1 MGRGLRISWVGE
13 STTIHKKTL
22 INAMTLRDPTVQKE
36 KGLSSSGPSGQMPP
50 ETRQIAR
57 ALAELSATR
66 KTILMYPPG
75 HAQIEKSIDRTR
87 TTWDEILSSRPE
99 VTIGT
104 DKDGLLVGRDS
115 SKLKDS
121 ISKEFSS
128 ILREHDLAV
137 VHFWRG
143 LTSEELAVFLGVIA
157 EDPEKVCSEG
167 GVGKA
172 LANQDVRHIQVQCVD
187 YSKFLH
193 TDEEEIQRRP
203 RGKEDEDEDSLWGGF
218 VTHLILGT
226 LTDSEKGIPLRSADD
241 YAPRVIASYLNN
253 NRIDPQ
259 MALEGYEQ
267 TVQNH
272 LNQDP
277 PSEGGMSYRVAN
289 LRNLSALLEELQPGI
304 RKQFLDATYQQCTT
318 QADSPLVE
326 DLLSGMSHGLVLEM
340 LRQANKQGNEISPT
354 LLNLVRKI
362 ARVKEETGGGRET
375 DPRANRAVATNPSQ
389 HKEILDLFDR
399 EAYETF
405 VTSDYGETLKDL
417 SQDITLSSSRSRP
430 SKELQEEI
438 DSLESKQIE
447 AQIARALLAFMQG
460 DANVDE
466 YEDYADKAF
475 RIANNLI
482 GEGQFSVPLDILN
495 TLKRHIQDKAD
506 PDIRS
511 VAEDYLQRFRLPTFL
526 SKALAAFDKWRD
538 VQDGMSKA
546 FLTAIGPDIVPQVLN
561 LYIQRDQSETDHQL
575 FNLLAIFSDRV
586 AEIAKTELRTRRGPA
601 LVSLIRLL
609 RRLGSQDLVPVLK
622 PLLNQDDNQIQ
633 LEVLETL
640 VRFQDPESADL
651 LRKFLMLKNAEVQL
665 RAIEIAGMHKV
676 TGLAEDLAS
685 MVKRYSWFRLDY
697 QKNEKIIEALGRIGH
712 PCAIP
717 VLERLAKTRFSLY
730 PKHLSNLKLLLFQS
744 LRLYEEAP
752 VAPLLRIG
760 AQSNDERIRNACRQ
774 RSQGPGAGPIDP
786 PPTTEEVQDSDGS
799 PSD

>member
-1 MGRGLRISWVGE
+1 MGKSV
-13 STTIHKKTL
+13 TTPKKTL
-22 INAMTLRDPTVQKE
+22 VNAMTLRDRAVQKE
-36 KGLSSSGPSGQMPP
+36 KGLSSSGPSGQMSP
-50 ETRQIAR
+50 QAKQLAR

-75 HAQIEKSIDRTR
+75 HAQIEQSMDRTR
-87 TTWDEILSSRPE
+87 TTWDEILRSRAE

-104 DKDGLLVGRDS
+104 DKDGLLVGGES

-143 LTSEELAVFLGVIA
+143 LTSEELANFLGVIA
-157 EDPEKVCSEG
+157 EDPEKVRSEG
-167 GVGKA
+167 GIEKA
-172 LANQDVRHIQVQCVD
+172 LANQDIRHIQVQCVD
-187 YSKFLH
+187 YSKLLH

-203 RGKEDEDEDSLWGGF
+203 RGKGDEDDDSLWGGF

-226 LTDSEKGIPLRSADD
+226 LTDEEKGIPLRSADD

-267 TVQNH
+267 TVQDH

-277 PSEGGMSYRVAN
+277 PSEGSMSYRVAN

-304 RKQFLDATYQQCTT
+304 QQQFLDATYQQCAV
-318 QADSPLVE
+318 QADNPLVE

-354 LLNLVRKI
+354 LLNLVQKI
-362 ARVKEETGGGRET
+362 AHVKGGSGGET
-375 DPRANRAVATNPSQ
+375 DPMAHRAVATNPTQ
-389 HKEILDLFDR
+389 QKEILDLFDR
-399 EAYETF
+399 EAYETY
-405 VTSDYGETLKDL
+405 VPSDYSETLKDL
-417 SQDITLSSSRSRP
+417 SQDITPSSSGTRS
-430 SKELQEEI
+430 SNELKEEL
-438 DSLESKQIE
+438 DSLESTQIE
-447 AQIARALLAFMQG
+447 AQIACALLAFMQG
-460 DANVDE
+460 DASVDE
-466 YEDYADKAF
+466 YEDYADKVF

-495 TLKRHIQDKAD
+495 TLKRHMHDKAD
-506 PDIRS
+506 PAIRS
-511 VAEDYLQRFRLPTFL
+511 VAEDYLQRFRVPTFL

-538 VQDGMSKA
+538 EQDGMSQA
-546 FLTAIGPDIVPQVLN
+546 FLTAIGPDIVPQALN

-575 FNLLAIFSDRV
+575 FDLLAIFADRV
-586 AEIAKTELRTRRGPA
+586 AETAKPELRRRRGPA

-609 RRLGSQDLVPVLK
+609 RRLGSQDLIPELK
-622 PLLNQDDNQIQ
+622 PLLNQEDDKIQ
-633 LEVLETL
+633 MEVLETL
-640 VRFQDPESADL
+640 VRFQDPESVDL
-651 LRKFLMLKNAEVQL
+651 LRKFLKLKNADVQL
-665 RAIEIAGMHKV
+665 RAIAIAGMHKV
-676 TGLAEDLAS
+676 TDLAEDLAS
-685 MVKRYSWFRLDY
+685 MVKRYSLFRLDY
-697 QKNEKIIEALGRIGH
+697 QKNEKIIEALGRIGD

-717 VLERLAKTRFSLY
+717 VLERLARTRFSLY
-730 PKHLSNLKLLLFQS
+730 PKQLSNLKLLLFQS

-760 AQSNDERIRNACRQ
+760 AQSDDERIRNACRE
-774 RSQGPGAGPIDP
+774 RPQGPGAEPIDP

-799 PSD
+799 PAN